1 MRVGNMLLNV
11 TAVELAGRASER
23 PISEHT
29 VVAAAK
35 SGETRALDQLYHLN
49 HKRILCTLSRITK
62 NREDAE
68 DALQDS
74 FLRALLNP
82 KSFDGRSTFSTWL
95 TRIAINSA
103 LMILHERRESPEFS
117 LDGRSTTEV
126 LLEVSDPS
134 PDPERR
140 YAEQERRRIL
150 KDAINGLHPSI
161 RRFVELHT
169 LEDRSMT
176 ETAAQIGISVS
187 AVKARVFHAK
197 AALRRSKVLRRINNR
212 PGHQQFSRF
221 WKSGVIG
228 AEAIF
233 VRTDVRNED
242 DVRNCS
248 SYIRDWIGKER
259 D

>member
-35 SGETRALDQLYHLN
+35 SGETRALDQLHHLY

-74 FLRALLNP
+74 FLRAFLNL

-134 PDPERR
+134 PIPKDGMQSKSAGEF
-140 YAEQERRRIL
+140 L
-150 KDAINGLHPSI
+150 KTPLT
-161 RRFVELHT
+161 VCT
-169 LEDRSMT
+169 L
-176 ETAAQIGISVS
+176 QSV
-187 AVKARVFHAK
+187 
-197 AALRRSKVLRRINNR
+197 ALLSFTL
-212 PGHQQFSRF
+212 
-221 WKSGVIG
+221 WKIVP
-228 AEAIF
+228 
-233 VRTDVRNED
+233 
-242 DVRNCS
+242 
-248 SYIRDWIGKER
+248 
-259 D
+259 